1 MGNLQYRSTVWICQ
15 HICADS
21 AFFQDVCPTIPLF
34 KTMMRQNAS
43 WGRYAVYITWLHR
56 HFPSQGYIVFRY
68 LKRHHTAWTY
78 SFPYLVWQLEQ
89 LLSYTLHKP
98 RRRRFPTLPT
108 KVFSINEQ
116 FVMDLV
122 DLQKLAKYN
131 KGYKYLLT
139 LIDVLSIYA
148 WVEPLKSKSATAL
161 VEALERLG
169 TRLGP
174 HEPQK
179 VQTDSDP

>member
-34 KTMMRQNAS
+34 KTMMRRNAS

-78 SFPYLVWQLEQ
+78 SFPYLVWQ
-89 LLSYTLHKP
+89 
-98 RRRRFPTLPT
+98 
-108 KVFSINEQ
+108 
-116 FVMDLV
+116 
-122 DLQKLAKYN
+122 
-131 KGYKYLLT
+131 YL
-139 LIDVLSIYA
+139 
-148 WVEPLKSKSATAL
+148 
-161 VEALERLG
+161 
-169 TRLGP
+169 
-174 HEPQK
+174 
-179 VQTDSDP
+179 

>member
-34 KTMMRQNAS
+34 KTMMRRNAS

-78 SFPYLVWQLEQ
+78 SFPYLVWQ
-89 LLSYTLHKP
+89 
-98 RRRRFPTLPT
+98 
-108 KVFSINEQ
+108 
-116 FVMDLV
+116 
-122 DLQKLAKYN
+122 
-131 KGYKYLLT
+131 YLLYHGSKIIHG
-139 LIDVLSIYA
+139 LCLSF
-148 WVEPLKSKSATAL
+148 T
-161 VEALERLG
+161 
-169 TRLGP
+169 TRLSGRNCKICQS
-174 HEPQK
+174 PQDTPK
-179 VQTDSDP
+179 ESETTTGIASLLYTA

>member
-78 SFPYLVWQLEQ
+78 SFPCLVWQ
-89 LLSYTLHKP
+89 
-98 RRRRFPTLPT
+98 
-108 KVFSINEQ
+108 
-116 FVMDLV
+116 
-122 DLQKLAKYN
+122 
-131 KGYKYLLT
+131 YLLYHGSKIIHGLCRSFT
-139 LIDVLSIYA
+139 TWLSGRNCKICQSPQDTPK
-148 WVEPLKSKSATAL
+148 VSETTTGTA
-161 VEALERLG
+161 
-169 TRLGP
+169 
-174 HEPQK
+174 
-179 VQTDSDP
+179 S

>member
-1 MGNLQYRSTVWICQ
+1 MGNLQYRRTVWICQ

-78 SFPYLVWQLEQ
+78 SFSYLVWQ
-89 LLSYTLHKP
+89 
-98 RRRRFPTLPT
+98 
-108 KVFSINEQ
+108 
-116 FVMDLV
+116 
-122 DLQKLAKYN
+122 
-131 KGYKYLLT
+131 YLLYHGSKIIHG
-139 LIDVLSIYA
+139 LCLSF
-148 WVEPLKSKSATAL
+148 T
-161 VEALERLG
+161 
-169 TRLGP
+169 TRLSRRNCKICQS
-174 HEPQK
+174 PQDTTK
-179 VQTDSDP
+179 ESETTTGIAS